1 MTDTYNK
8 AFTEVLEI
16 LEYLLKEEYD
26 KISKEKLEILKEN
39 QDIHYHKFDIKKSLN
54 IKEIS
59 GEANIILILLFKDCF
74 ATSIQKEKLENILI
88 NNEKK
93 HQENLKEKYQIK
105 ELFKQKSLK
114 DENKIDDIKELE
126 TKSLKTNKENI
137 ISKIIKIIKSMFRK

>member
-59 GEANIILILLFKDCF
+59 REANIILILLFKDCF